1 MKYDLI
7 IIGGGPAGMT
17 AGIYAAR
24 AGLKVLLLE
33 KAGVGGQV
41 AQTSEIANYPGFASI
56 DGFSLAQNMFE
67 QMTALG
73 VETIFNAVDKVDFS
87 SNPKTVIAGG
97 VTYSATS
104 IILSMGAS
112 SRGLGVPS
120 ERKFIGRGVSYCATC
135 DGNFFKGKDVV
146 VVGGGNTALQDVIY
160 LAPLVKSVTL
170 VHRRE
175 GFRADEVTLAEF
187 RKLLDAESTNVYQSL
202 NKVVVDVLGE
212 NKVSAVRVRDVMSGH
227 ESEISCDGVFVA
239 IGMNPQSDFLD
250 GSIELDAQ
258 GYIMVNDDMS
268 TNIPGVFG
276 AGDVTHK
283 SLRQVATAVSDG
295 AIAGTQA
302 SIFVKRNR

>member
-1 MKYDLI
+1 MNYDLI

-33 KAGVGGQV
+33 KAGIGGQV
-41 AQTSEIANYPGFASI
+41 AQTSMIANYPGFASI

-67 QMTALG
+67 QMTNLG
-73 VETIFNAVDKVDFS
+73 VETIFSPADKLDLV
-87 SNPKTVIAGG
+87 SNPKTVVAGG
-97 VTYSATS
+97 VTYSAPS
-104 IILSMGAS
+104 VILSMGAS

-135 DGNFFKGKDVV
+135 DGNFFRNKDVV
-146 VVGGGNTALQDVIY
+146 VVGGGNTALQDVLY
-160 LAPLVKSVTL
+160 LAPLVHSVTL

-175 GFRADEVTLAEF
+175 GFRADEITLAEF
-187 RKLLDAESTNVYQSL
+187 RRLLNTENTNLSQQL
-202 NKVVVDVLGE
+202 NKVVVDVLGDT
-212 NKVSAVRVRDVMSGH
+212 KVSGVSIRDVNTG
-227 ESEISCDGVFVA
+227 EISTINCDGVFVA
-239 IGMNPQSDFLD
+239 IGMNPQSEILD
-250 GSIELDAQ
+250 CCVELDAQ

-268 TNIPGVFG
+268 TNIPGVFA

-302 SIFVKRNR
+302 SIYVKRNR

>member
-1 MKYDLI
+1 MNYDLI

-17 AGIYAAR
+17 AGIYSAR

-73 VETIFNAVDKVDFS
+73 VETIFSPVDKVDLLS
-87 SNPKTVIAGG
+87 QPKTVIAGG

-104 IILSMGAS
+104 VILSMGAS

-135 DGNFFKGKDVV
+135 DGNFFRGKDVV
-146 VVGGGNTALQDVIY
+146 VVGGGNTALQDVLY

-175 GFRADEVTLAEF
+175 GFRADEVTLAQF
-187 RKLLDAESTNVYQSL
+187 QKLVSTEDTNVFQQL

-212 NKVSAVRVRDVMSGH
+212 NKVSGISVRDVFTGEVSQ
-227 ESEISCDGVFVA
+227 IACDGVFVA
-239 IGMNPQSDFLD
+239 IGMNPQSDILD
-250 GSIELDAQ
+250 GSVELDAQ
-258 GYIMVNDDMS
+258 GYIKVNDDMS

-302 SIFVKRNR
+302 SIYVKRNR

>member
-135 DGNFFKGKDVV
+135 DGNFFRGKDVV

>member
-1 MKYDLI
+1 MNYDLI

-17 AGIYAAR
+17 AGIYASR

-41 AQTSEIANYPGFASI
+41 ALTSEIANYPGFASI
-56 DGFSLAQNMFE
+56 DGFSLSQNMFQ
-67 QMTALG
+67 QMTDLG
-73 VETIFNAVDKVDFS
+73 VETIFSAVDKVDLS

-135 DGNFFKGKDVV
+135 DGNFFRGKDVV

-170 VHRRE
+170 IHRRE
-175 GFRADEVTLAEF
+175 GFRADEVTLVEF
-187 RKLLDAESTNVYQSL
+187 RKLLDAPNTNVFQSL
-202 NKVVVDVLGE
+202 NKVVIDVLGD
-212 NKVSAVRVRDVMSGH
+212 NKVSGIKIRDVMSGQ
-227 ESEISCDGVFVA
+227 ESEINCDGVFVA
-239 IGMNPQSDFLD
+239 IGMNPGSDFLD
-250 GSIELDAQ
+250 GCVELDAQ
-258 GYIMVNDDMS
+258 GYIIVNDDMS

-302 SIFVKRNR
+302 SIYVKRNR